1 MFLQFG
7 MKTAGQFFTI
17 HFFYPDLVFSEF
29 KKGTAPTRSG
39 SAALVQVLQYWLC
52 SKGISSWNTVF
63 VYKTIVRRQAVPKL
77 VYVEILQPHILAS
90 LLSSES
96 HYDFSSYSIK
106 QNYLHVVYS
115 LQKIIFNNFL
125 SHFLWTFNP
134 FLGP

>member
-1 MFLQFG
+1 

-39 SAALVQVLQYWLC
+39 SAALVQVLCTVLTLLQ
-52 SKGISSWNTVF
+52 SISSRNTVF

-125 SHFLWTFNP
+125 SHFL
-134 FLGP
+134 